1 MLSVIRTDT
10 TNEDFKK
17 LVSLLDAELKELDGE
32 DHSFYAPMNKIS
44 LLKYAVVV
52 YEGDETVGCG
62 ALKEYEPGTMEVKR
76 MYVPFNNR
84 NRGIATRVLQE
95 LENWCRELHYEKCI
109 LETGR
114 RQPDAIALYTKNGYI
129 GIPNFGPY
137 AQDANSLCFEKKLQS

>member
-62 ALKEYEPGTMEVKR
+62 ELKEYEPGTMEVGK
-76 MYVPFNNR
+76 
-84 NRGIATRVLQE
+84 
-95 LENWCRELHYEKCI
+95 
-109 LETGR
+109 